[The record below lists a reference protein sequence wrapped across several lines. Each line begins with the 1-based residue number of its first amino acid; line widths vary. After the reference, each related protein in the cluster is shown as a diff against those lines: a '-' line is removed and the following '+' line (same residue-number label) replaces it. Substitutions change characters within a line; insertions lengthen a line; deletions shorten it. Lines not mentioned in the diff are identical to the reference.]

1 MMEKFGI
8 SKILVAMT
16 TGNQAFK
23 LVKLIKAVLR
33 WPKFPKNDKSCR
45 LEIYHASSYRV
56 YLCFKWNNFF
66 RFTANMDQG
75 DVNFAVQEIA
85 FFLNFG
91 RL

>member
-1 MMEKFGI
+1 MEKFGI

-45 LEIYHASSYRV
+45 LEIYHASSY
-56 YLCFKWNNFF
+56 
-66 RFTANMDQG
+66 
-75 DVNFAVQEIA
+75 
-85 FFLNFG
+85 
-91 RL
+91 